1 MNKHKITAL
10 LLAGLL
16 TASCVSLSGCGNKK
30 GSKADISINN
40 TENGSSEPAV
50 TDLNWP
56 DRADE
61 MTGIID
67 AMIMANTENPDITF
81 NVDDNNSF
89 WTYLYYVL
97 VKTGTTFNLAT
108 DDDGDGKY
116 VIDGSAVKIF
126 ARTAFNTY
134 DGTKNLPSLPE
145 NFDGITYD
153 ADKNQ
158 YTYWDRGITLGL
170 SEVYAVGDKQADGTY
185 LTVSYMINSSDPNNT
200 VIVPWKVAIIDARAS
215 ADETPVFA
223 YRVTSVEKVDEN
235 PLDGADTPAPE
246 Q

>member
-1 MNKHKITAL
+1 MNKHRITAL

-16 TASCVSLSGCGNKK
+16 TASCISLSGCGKKK
-30 GSKADISINN
+30 GSTNDIS
-40 TENGSSEPAV
+40 AV
-50 TDLNWP
+50 NDSDNSDSDDSGLDINWP
-56 DRADE
+56 DRGEE
-61 MTGIID
+61 MKDIID
-67 AMIMANTENPDITF
+67 AMIMANTENPDITY

-126 ARTAFNTY
+126 ARAAFSTY
-134 DGTKNLPSLPE
+134 DGTQNLPSIPDG
-145 NFDGITYD
+145 FDGITYD

-170 SEVYAVGDKQADGTY
+170 TEVYAVGDKQSDGTY
-185 LTVSYMINSSDPNNT
+185 LTVSYMIDSSDPNNT
-200 VIVPWKVAIIDARAS
+200 IIVPWKVGIFDSRTS
-215 ADETPVFA
+215 ADESPVFA

-235 PLDGADTPAPE
+235 SAAETDAPA